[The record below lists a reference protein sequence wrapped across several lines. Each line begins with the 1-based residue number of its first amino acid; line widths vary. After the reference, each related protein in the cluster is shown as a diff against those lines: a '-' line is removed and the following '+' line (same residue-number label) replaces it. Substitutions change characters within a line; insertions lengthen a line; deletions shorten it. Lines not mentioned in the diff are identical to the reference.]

1 MFFRDDRSWPVFR
14 VKKKT
19 VIDGSWVILILN
31 SLELLQ
37 FFLRFLQCT
46 TLRRKLRGLSNDF
59 SANASLLAVSYKPVR
74 AIIVF
79 KRILA
84 GSVEGTLFSPVRI
97 VEGEGEGWKV
107 KIEVLVSAGAFRF

>member
-1 MFFRDDRSWPVFR
+1 LACFQGK
-14 VKKKT
+14 KKKT

-46 TLRRKLRGLSNDF
+46 TLRR
-59 SANASLLAVSYKPVR
+59 ASLLAVSYKPVR